1 MLIAFKDNTDGF
13 YQCSA
18 ASESDIPAWAQG
30 MTRLTDNEISSVIN
44 SPERVKERT
53 NANIQAQITSLES
66 QVTPRL
72 MRDFILRP
80 NTPVSRPSGQPK
92 TPAQIIADIDAQ
104 IEALRATLIP

>member
-1 MLIAFKDNTDGF
+1 MIREFNAITGTETTRDYNADEL
-13 YQCSA
+13 A
-18 ASESDIPAWAQG
+18 A
-30 MTRLTDNEISSVIN
+30 IN

-72 MRDFILRP
+72 MRDFTLRP

-92 TPAQIIADIDAQ
+92 TPSQIIADIDSQ
-104 IEALRATLIP
+104 IEALRATLTP